1 MCIYLLHILIKIVD
15 YYKCNNR
22 MSFLIAQSVLMLV
35 INEYSISPLYFAVN
49 NGNLEGVKKLVEN
62 VANINNE
69 NTFFIPLYIVLYMSP

>member
-1 MCIYLLHILIKIVD
+1 
-15 YYKCNNR
+15 
-22 MSFLIAQSVLMLV
+22 MLV

>member
-1 MCIYLLHILIKIVD
+1 
-15 YYKCNNR
+15 